1 MHDCNALSK
10 RGHGTCTIIYFFFQV
25 LKLFSDETNS
35 FNFMKHLPFVDYKLQ
50 DDEKTANTG
59 TTPCQEPL
67 NREDEADSDDEIDSV
82 SKIST
87 IKWSRTET
95 NESGNFDT
103 YN

>member
-1 MHDCNALSK
+1 
-10 RGHGTCTIIYFFFQV
+10 
-25 LKLFSDETNS
+25 
-35 FNFMKHLPFVDYKLQ
+35 MKHLPFVDYKLQ
-50 DDEKTANTG
+50 DDEKTENTG

-67 NREDEADSDDEIDSV
+67 HREDEADSDDKIDSV

-87 IKWSRTET
+87 IKRSHTET